1 MKIDDE
7 AYSETKVTKLIQ
19 FEGKSEITSSYRIS
33 NLGQEN
39 EASEAFIMS
48 FVHGCVKS
56 TVIERRQHQLGRMA
70 DFSPPVT
77 FSVYHMHGHEQQ
89 WVSI

>member
-7 AYSETKVTKLIQ
+7 VYSETKVTKLIQ

-48 FVHGCVKS
+48 FVHVSANS
-56 TVIERRQHQLGRMA
+56 TVTE
-70 DFSPPVT
+70 T
-77 FSVYHMHGHEQQ
+77 Q
-89 WVSI
+89 WLFGLKKNLSTIDLF

>member
-7 AYSETKVTKLIQ
+7 VYSETKVTKLIQ

-39 EASEAFIMS
+39 EASEAFIIS
-48 FVHGCVKS
+48 FANWSSVRSRLCKEHCYRKEAASVGQNCRLS
-56 TVIERRQHQLGRMA
+56 ASCNL
-70 DFSPPVT
+70 FS
-77 FSVYHMHGHEQQ
+77 F
-89 WVSI
+89 